1 MKRVVLILLT
11 CFITAGCTA
20 ASLPP
25 VSGDFRLEED
35 EKRLFQQILGLR
47 KMKRGSFSG
56 QGKKKKLLTKAD

>member
-35 EKRLFQQILGLR
+35 EKRLFQRAREEEKVINESGLIYEE
-47 KMKRGSFSG
+47 
-56 QGKKKKLLTKAD
+56 LTKAD